1 MKIKKYRDLTVIDIN
16 EKQSLVVSCDS
27 SGGIGE
33 KENDVVKTTPEV
45 VGYFA
50 TQVALMEL
58 LAFGADLITIV
69 NTLSVE
75 MDSTGEKIIEGIKE
89 ALNPLDL
96 DDGMIVTGSTEENFP
111 VSVTGVG
118 ITAIGIVD
126 KGEWEKPRTES
137 RMIAVLVGLPK
148 VGDEVLKDKN
158 EVMNI
163 SKLIDLKKKIY
174 IGEIL
179 PVGSKGILYEL
190 EEMTKSNDLDFILE
204 KNINVDLNKSGGP
217 STCVIVSIEKDKY
230 EDLKKEL
237 ALPVNKIALFANK

>member
-126 KGEWEKPRTES
+126 KGEWGKPRTES